1 MPPKVNNAID
11 LNYNKE
17 SNPGDVIQ
25 TMNLSTYKL
34 FSFSFFRR
42 NSKQTNREIYDSW
55 NVKLRIHNRLVN

>member
-34 FSFSFFRR
+34 FSFSFFLR